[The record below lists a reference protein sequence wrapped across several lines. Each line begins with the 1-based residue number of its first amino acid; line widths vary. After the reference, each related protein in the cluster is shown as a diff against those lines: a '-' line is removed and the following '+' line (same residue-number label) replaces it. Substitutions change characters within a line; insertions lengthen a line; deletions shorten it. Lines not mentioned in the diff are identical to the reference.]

1 MAQTLEPQPLEESLI
16 SPLGVPTGRP
26 RRRFGRSW
34 SVILRDPL
42 ALAALLIIAFF
53 LIAFIIFPLV
63 KVLLNSLFDEQGS
76 LDLSEYE
83 RVTTK
88 PLQQK
93 IIWDTLIMGG
103 VVSVF
108 STALGFLFAYTMTR
122 CKIPGRRL
130 LHFTALLPVI
140 SPPFAV
146 AMAVVLLFGR
156 SGLITNKILGLS
168 VNIYG
173 WPGLILVQTITF
185 YPVAYLLLIGLL
197 QSLNPAL
204 EEASLNLGASKWRV
218 FRTVTLPL
226 LIPGL
231 GASLLLIFVETLADL
246 ANPLLIGGD
255 INVLATQTY
264 LAIVGTADFRGAA
277 VYSVVLLVPSL
288 TAFLLQRYWVNRRS
302 YISVTGKPQGGRIV
316 INEPL
321 ARWTLVGTCFLVGA
335 LVILIYGTIIASAF
349 TKLFGI
355 DYTPTLDNFKYLFD
369 SPNYRD
375 GMVNTVWLAI
385 LATPVV
391 AILSTITAWLV
402 VRRGFAG
409 RSVLDFVSMLG
420 AAVPG
425 TIIGIGYILA
435 FNNAPL
441 ALTGTSLIIILVFV
455 IRGLP
460 SGLRSTVAALQQID
474 PTIEEASTSLGASTA
489 YTFRRITIPLVRP
502 AVLAGVIYS
511 FTRSMTSLSA
521 IIFLVG
527 PNTRLVTAQTYNLLE
542 NGRFGAATA
551 YVTLLILVV
560 LAAMALLTWLVR
572 GPVRPVDTI

>member
-1 MAQTLEPQPLEESLI
+1 MARILDPQPLEESII
-16 SPLGVPTGRP
+16 SPLGASTGQT

-34 SVILRDPL
+34 SAILRDPL
-42 ALAALLIIAFF
+42 ALAALL
-53 LIAFIIFPLV
+53 LIALFLAVFIIFPLA
-63 KVLLNSLFDEQGS
+63 KVLINSIFDEQGN

-93 IIWDTLIMGG
+93 IIWDTLLMG
-103 VVSVF
+103 VTVAFS
-108 STALGFLFAYTMTR
+108 STALGFLFAYTLTR
-122 CKIPGRRL
+122 CKIPGKRI

-146 AMAVVLLFGR
+146 AMATVLLFGR
-156 SGLITNKILGLS
+156 SGLITNKIFGLS

-185 YPVAYLLLIGLL
+185 FPVAYLLLVGLL

-218 FRTVTLPL
+218 FRTITLPL

-231 GASLLLIFVETLADL
+231 GASLLLIFVEALADL

-264 LAIVGTADFRGAA
+264 LAIVGTADFRGGA

-316 INEPL
+316 ITDPL
-321 ARWTLVGTCFLVGA
+321 VRWPLIGVCCLVGA
-335 LVILIYGTIIASAF
+335 LVLLIYGTIIASAF

-355 DYTPTLDNFKYLFD
+355 DYSLTLDNFKYLFD

-375 GMVNTVWLAI
+375 GMGNTIWLAI
-385 LATPVV
+385 LATPIV
-391 AILSTITAWLV
+391 ALISTITAWLV

-409 RSVLDFVSMLG
+409 RGALDFISMLG

-460 SGLRSTVAALQQID
+460 SGLRGTVAALQQID

-489 YTFRRITIPLVRP
+489 YTFRRVTIPLVRP
-502 AVLAGVIYS
+502 AVLAGLIYS

-527 PNTRLVTAQTYNLLE
+527 PNTKLVTAQTYSLLE